1 MGKITKAPTY
11 LDATSQL
18 SDTQIKKI
26 NSMIKSQVNL
36 FTSRAVQKQMTDKL
50 EDVISASSPRIITST
65 GYKFH
70 DVFFIC
76 GSMDISGLE
85 EGSSTDIL
93 EISEDPESLSL
104 IGYFDSDLKLPV
116 SAYGT
121 FNISNKVVSLQLETV
136 PDSSILFFNIKGRIK
151 EDQ

>member
-104 IGYFDSDLKLPV
+104 IGYFDSNLKLPV

-121 FNISNKVVSLQLETV
+121 FNISNRVVSLQLETV
-136 PDSSILFFNIKGRIK
+136 PDSNILFFNIKGKIK
-151 EDQ
+151 EE

>member
-50 EDVISASSPRIITST
+50 EDIISASSPRIITST

-70 DVFFIC
+70 DVFFIS

-136 PDSSILFFNIKGRIK
+136 PDSNILFFNIKGRIK
-151 EDQ
+151 EEQ

>member
-18 SDTQIKKI
+18 SDSQIKKI

-70 DVFFIC
+70 DVFFVC

-93 EISEDPESLSL
+93 EITEDPESLSL

-151 EDQ
+151 EEQ

>member
-18 SDTQIKKI
+18 SDSQIKKI

-76 GSMDISGLE
+76 GSMDISGLQ

-151 EDQ
+151 EEQ

>member
-50 EDVISASSPRIITST
+50 EDVISASSPRIITVT

-70 DVFFIC
+70 DVFFVC

-121 FNISNKVVSLQLETV
+121 FSISKKVVSLQLETV

-151 EDQ
+151 EEQ